1 MKRILILF
9 VAVSFAL
16 VGKAQSFSVTTTYVS
31 FTGDANW
38 SEVPSPANMPAI
50 QNTTGDTIVL
60 RWVRVEENIP
70 GWWRSSLCRASY
82 CYSIPDDSGTFTIL
96 PGGQDMLYVHIYPY
110 GYVDTGN
117 VVVKLFDVN
126 NPADSS
132 RITFHADLTTSIQE
146 HQAFSFIHTDLF
158 AHAVRFSPS
167 EEGTWTMTDNAGR
180 VIEQHDVQ
188 PGEIYATRVPTAGL
202 YFFCFIN
209 ANGVKKVRKLIL

>member
-1 MKRILILF
+1 MKRILTVVL
-9 VAVSFAL
+9 AVSCAL
-16 VGKAQSFSVTTTYVS
+16 VLKAQSFSLTTTYVS

-38 SEVPSPANMPAI
+38 SEVPSPTNMPAI
-50 QNTTGDTIVL
+50 QNISGDTISL

-82 CYSIPDDSGTFTIL
+82 CYSIPDDSGTFTLL

-126 NPADSS
+126 NPADSV
-132 RITFHADLTTSIQE
+132 RIMFHADLTTSIPEYQT
-146 HQAFSFIHTDLF
+146 FSFVHTDLA
-158 AHAVRFSPS
+158 AHSVRFSPA
-167 EEGTWTMTDNAGR
+167 EEGTWTLSDVAGR
-180 VIEQHDVQ
+180 VIEQHNVR

-202 YFFCFIN
+202 YFFSFVN
-209 ANGVKKVRKLIL
+209 ANGVEEVRKLIL